1 MEFKILFLNFC
12 YTQSVG
18 RFFVSVYFLI
28 TLFIFTPFVFGQA
41 TPTPASRFAA
51 CDLCG
56 YCPPDKLPST
66 WEKCRQC
73 LYPAAST
80 DPMTNQTL
88 LIDPGTNTG
97 PTPHQGRQYTVIG
110 CIKTDL
116 TSFSEPGAAASVVQ
130 ILLNVI
136 FGMVGGIAF
145 LYLIYGSFV
154 VLTSQAEPERI
165 NYGKR
170 LIYGAII
177 GLIFS
182 LSSVFIVN
190 FLASGIL
197 RIPGF

>member
-1 MEFKILFLNFC
+1 M
-12 YTQSVG
+12 G
-18 RFFVSVYFLI
+18 RFFI
-28 TLFIFTPFVFGQA
+28 FVFFLLSLFAFASSVVGQT
-41 TPTPASRFAA
+41 TPTPATRYAA

-56 YCPPDKLPST
+56 YCPPDRLPST

-73 LYPAAST
+73 LYPRAST
-80 DPMTNQTL
+80 DTTTKQTL
-88 LIDPGTNTG
+88 LIDVGTNTG
-97 PTPHQGRQYTVIG
+97 PTPYQGRQYTVIG

-116 TSFSEPGAAASVVQ
+116 TSFNEPGAAAGVVQ

-136 FGMVGGIAF
+136 FSMVGGIAF

-177 GLIFS
+177 GLIFC
-182 LSSVFIVN
+182 LSSVFVVN
-190 FLASGIL
+190 FIASGIL

>member
-1 MEFKILFLNFC
+1 MRKLFLFL
-12 YTQSVG
+12 S
-18 RFFVSVYFLI
+18 SLI
-28 TLFIFTPFVFGQA
+28 TLFFFISPVVGQTSTPPP
-41 TPTPASRFAA
+41 TPTSAVRYAA

-56 YCPPDKLPST
+56 YCPPDQLPST
-66 WEKCRQC
+66 WEKCRLC
-73 LYPAAST
+73 LYPTASP
-80 DPMTNQTL
+80 DSALKETL
-88 LIDPGTNTG
+88 RVDLGTNTG
-97 PTPHQGRQYTVIG
+97 PTPYQGRQYTVIG

-116 TSFSEPGAAASVVQ
+116 GSFQQEGAAASVVQ

-136 FGMVGGIAF
+136 FSIIGSIAF

-154 VLTSQAEPERI
+154 VLTSQAEPERL

-190 FLASGIL
+190 FLASGVL
-197 RIPGF
+197 KIPGF

>member
-1 MEFKILFLNFC
+1 LKAKGYTEIVRIFFISLFLLLNLLVFPH
-12 YTQSVG
+12 V
-18 RFFVSVYFLI
+18 
-28 TLFIFTPFVFGQA
+28 VFGQTA
-41 TPTPASRFAA
+41 TPATRYAA

-56 YCPPDKLPST
+56 YCPPDRLPST

-73 LYPAAST
+73 LYPSAST
-80 DPMTNQTL
+80 DPTTNQTL
-88 LIDPGTNTG
+88 LIDSGTNTG
-97 PTPHQGRQYTVIG
+97 PTPYQGRQYTVIG